1 MKQLG
6 GDALVATG
14 ASGHSRLSFALHLL
28 SPDTIDRG
36 PLSHPVRTGIDSKEG
51 LKVQKH
57 FVGRSGPAYIPDLVD
72 FPLPHFA
79 YNLRSSFPSSHGAL
93 HLFARPPFV
102 IQFAGLYAC

>member
-1 MKQLG
+1 MTQLG

-14 ASGHSRLSFALHLL
+14 ASGHLRLPFALHLF
-28 SPDTIDRG
+28 SPDTINRG
-36 PLSHPVRTGIDSKEG
+36 PLFQPARIDSRKG
-51 LKVQKH
+51 LKVQTH

-79 YNLRSSFPSSHGAL
+79 YTLRSSFPSSHGAL
-93 HLFARPPFV
+93 HPFARPPFV